1 MKRVFMKGYGQTGI
15 FFMHNRINGCR
26 EFIFTNHC
34 ITDEYKINVTDRWN
48 EKLREWINPLNY
60 VETRKNKIYRR

>member
-1 MKRVFMKGYGQTGI
+1 MKRVFMKGYAQTGI
-15 FFMHNRINGCR
+15 FFMNNRINGCR

-34 ITDEYKINVTDRWN
+34 IMDECKINDTDRWN

-60 VETRKNKIYRR
+60 VETRKNKFYRR